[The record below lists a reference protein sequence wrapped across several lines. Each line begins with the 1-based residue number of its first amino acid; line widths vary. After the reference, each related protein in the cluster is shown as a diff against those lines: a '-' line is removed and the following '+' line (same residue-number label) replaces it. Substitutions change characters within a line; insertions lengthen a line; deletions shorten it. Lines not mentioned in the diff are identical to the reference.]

1 MEKAANANF
10 IVFGLNPKLIA
21 LVASTLTIPIYDFSL
36 QNSLAHCKYNCNE
49 KSIKLTD
56 PIRFLIGPVFKTLTA
71 ITPCTDVF
79 SCVLCLLWINHE
91 KNIFF

>member
-10 IVFGLNPKLIA
+10 IVFGLNPKFIA

-49 KSIKLTD
+49 KSINITD
-56 PIRFLIGPVFKTLTA
+56 PIRY
-71 ITPCTDVF
+71 
-79 SCVLCLLWINHE
+79 LLDRGNMARVKVADSDWKKLE
-91 KNIFF
+91 

>member
-10 IVFGLNPKLIA
+10 IVFGLNPKFIA
-21 LVASTLTIPIYDFSL
+21 LVASTLTIPVYDFSL

-56 PIRFLIGPVFKTLTA
+56 PIRFLMARHNRSSV
-71 ITPCTDVF
+71 
-79 SCVLCLLWINHE
+79 
-91 KNIFF
+91 